1 MMSSHAIIK
10 SANSLI
16 SEMNARKNTN
26 VNIHK
31 RIQQEIRSQGQLKIN
46 QQKAGIGR

>member
-1 MMSSHAIIK
+1 MSSHAIIQ
-10 SANSLI
+10 SAYSWI
-16 SEMNARKNTN
+16 SETNARKNTI
-26 VNIHK
+26 VIIDK